1 MFDKWLTLL
10 RGRFELPLS
19 GILENL
25 DAMDFDF
32 AVVGAGIAGT
42 SAAYEL
48 AATKS
53 VLLLE
58 QEHQPGYH
66 TTGRSAALYAET
78 YGNQTVRALTT
89 GGKEFYVSPP
99 ADFTEHPLLKPRGV
113 LFIGREDQAPSLDN
127 LLAEVSGLRS
137 NIRRI
142 DAQTL
147 GGYVPVLRT
156 GYAAAAVYDPDAMD
170 IDVHA
175 LHQGYLRGLKARGG
189 QLLLNARVRA
199 LNRCS
204 GLWQVETALGQFRA
218 RVVVNAAGAW
228 SDEVAALA
236 QARLIGLVPK
246 RRTAILFR
254 PPAGTRI
261 ETWPTVIDADEEFY
275 FRPDAGKIMASPA
288 DETPMPPCDVQPE
301 EIDIAVLVDRL
312 ERVIDIPIPR
322 IEHRWAGL
330 RSFVRDKTPVVG
342 YDDGIEN
349 FFWLA
354 GQGGYGIQTAPG
366 IARLTAALAQHQ
378 PVPDDLIALGVRS
391 ADLAPARLHQT

>member
-1 MFDKWLTLL
+1 M
-10 RGRFELPLS
+10 
-19 GILENL
+19 ENL

-32 AVVGAGIAGT
+32 IVVGAGIAGS

-78 YGNQTVRALTT
+78 YGNQAVRALTT
-89 GGKEFYVSPP
+89 GGKEFYLSPP
-99 ADFTEHPLLKPRGV
+99 AGFTEHPLLRPRGV
-113 LFIGREDQAPSLDN
+113 LFIGREDQRPSLDH
-127 LLAEVSGLRS
+127 LLTEVSGLRS

-142 DAQTL
+142 DAATL
-147 GGYVPVLRT
+147 GGYVPVLRD
-156 GYAAAAVYDPDAMD
+156 GYAAAAVFDPDAMD

-189 QLLLNARVRA
+189 QMLLNAPARA
-199 LNRCS
+199 LSRRE
-204 GLWQVETALGQFRA
+204 GLWQVETPLGQFSGK
-218 RVVVNAAGAW
+218 VVVNAAGAW
-228 SDEVAALA
+228 ADEIAALA
-236 QARLIGLVPK
+236 QARPVGLVPK
-246 RRTAILFR
+246 RRTAILFQ
-254 PPAGTRI
+254 PPSGTQI
-261 ETWPTVIDADEEFY
+261 DTWPTVIDADEEFY

-301 EIDIAVLVDRL
+301 EIDIAILVDRL
-312 ERVIDIPIPR
+312 ERAIDMPIPR
-322 IEHRWAGL
+322 IDHRWAGL

-342 YDDGIEN
+342 YDDGIED

-366 IARLTAALAQHQ
+366 IARLTAALARRL
-378 PVPDDLIALGVRS
+378 PVPDDLAALGVRS
-391 ADLAPARLHQT
+391 ADLAPERLR

>member
-1 MFDKWLTLL
+1 MDS
-10 RGRFELPLS
+10 ELPLS
-19 GILENL
+19 GNSENL
-25 DAMDFDF
+25 DAMGFDF
-32 AVVGAGIAGT
+32 VVVGAGIAGT

-48 AATKS
+48 AAANS

-66 TTGRSAALYAET
+66 TTGRSAALYAEI

-89 GGKEFYVSPP
+89 GGKEFYVRPP
-99 ADFTEHPLLKPRGV
+99 AAFSDHPLLKPRGI
-113 LFIGREDQAPSLDN
+113 LFIGREDQRPSLDN

-147 GGYVPVLRT
+147 GEYVPVLRA

-175 LHQGYLRGLKARGG
+175 LHQGYLRGLKARGS
-189 QLLLNARVRA
+189 QLLLNAPVRA
-199 LNRCS
+199 LNRRG
-204 GLWQVETALGQFRA
+204 GLWQVETPLGQFRA

-228 SDEVAALA
+228 ADEVAAMA
-236 QARLIGLVPK
+236 QARPIGLMPK
-246 RRTAILFR
+246 RRTAILFQ
-254 PPAGTRI
+254 PPAGMRI
-261 ETWPTVIDADEEFY
+261 ETWPTVIDADEQFY

-301 EIDIAVLVDRL
+301 EIDIAILVDRL
-312 ERVIDIPIPR
+312 EHAIDMPIPR

-330 RSFVRDKTPVVG
+330 RSFVHDKTPVVG
-342 YDDGIEN
+342 YDDGVED

-366 IARLTAALAQHQ
+366 IAQLAAALARHQ
-378 PVPDDLIALGVRS
+378 PAPDNLVALGVRN
-391 ADLAPARLHQT
+391 ADLAPARLRQA

>member
-1 MFDKWLTLL
+1 M
-10 RGRFELPLS
+10 
-19 GILENL
+19 ENL

-32 AVVGAGIAGT
+32 IVVGAGIAGS

-78 YGNQTVRALTT
+78 YGNQAVRALTT
-89 GGKEFYVSPP
+89 GGKEFYLNPP
-99 ADFTEHPLLKPRGV
+99 AGFTEHPLLRPRGV
-113 LFIGREDQAPSLDN
+113 LFIGREDQRPSLDH

-142 DAQTL
+142 DAATL
-147 GGYVPVLRT
+147 GGYIPVLRD
-156 GYAAAAVYDPDAMD
+156 GYAAAAVFDPDAMD

-189 QLLLNARVRA
+189 QMLLNAPARA
-199 LNRCS
+199 LRRGE
-204 GLWQVETALGQFRA
+204 GLWQVETPLGQFSGK
-218 RVVVNAAGAW
+218 VVVNAAGAW
-228 SDEVAALA
+228 ADEIAALA
-236 QARLIGLVPK
+236 QARPVGLVPK
-246 RRTAILFR
+246 RRTAILFQ
-254 PPAGTRI
+254 PPSGTQI
-261 ETWPTVIDADEEFY
+261 DTWPTVIDADEEFY

-301 EIDIAVLVDRL
+301 EIDIAILIDRL
-312 ERVIDIPIPR
+312 ERAINMPIPR

-342 YDDGIEN
+342 YDDGIED

-366 IARLTAALAQHQ
+366 IARLTAALARRL
-378 PVPDDLIALGVRS
+378 PVPDDLAALGVRS
-391 ADLAPARLHQT
+391 ADLAPERLR

>member
-1 MFDKWLTLL
+1 
-10 RGRFELPLS
+10 
-19 GILENL
+19 
-25 DAMDFDF
+25 MDFDF
-32 AVVGAGIAGT
+32 IVVGAGIAGS

-78 YGNQTVRALTT
+78 YGNQAVRALTT
-89 GGKEFYVSPP
+89 GGKEFYLNPP
-99 ADFTEHPLLKPRGV
+99 AGFTEHPLLRPRGV
-113 LFIGREDQAPSLDN
+113 LFIGREDQRPSLDH

-142 DAQTL
+142 DAATL
-147 GGYVPVLRT
+147 GGYIPVLRD
-156 GYAAAAVYDPDAMD
+156 GYAAAAVFDPDAMD

-189 QLLLNARVRA
+189 QMLLNAPARA
-199 LNRCS
+199 LRRGE
-204 GLWQVETALGQFRA
+204 GLWQVETPLGRFSGK
-218 RVVVNAAGAW
+218 VVVNAAGAW
-228 SDEVAALA
+228 ADEIAALA
-236 QARLIGLVPK
+236 QARPVGLVPK
-246 RRTAILFR
+246 RRTAILFQ
-254 PPAGTRI
+254 PPSGTQI
-261 ETWPTVIDADEEFY
+261 DTWPTVIDADEEFY

-301 EIDIAVLVDRL
+301 EIDIAILVDRL
-312 ERVIDIPIPR
+312 ERAIDIPIPR
-322 IEHRWAGL
+322 IDHRWAGL

-342 YDDGIEN
+342 YDDGIED

-366 IARLTAALAQHQ
+366 IARLTAALARRL
-378 PVPDDLIALGVRS
+378 PVPDDLAALGVRS
-391 ADLAPARLHQT
+391 VDLAPERLR